1 MYRKVH
7 EALGEKIP
15 KPDLLVYLQ
24 AHTDTLMSRIAFRD
38 RSYERQ
44 MERAYIHELNNAYEE
59 FFSKPYDHTPV
70 LKIDTNDLDIVRNTE
85 HLHLIQNRIRQT
97 LNLTPFQPSLPL
109 VNRIIMRVTRKSLIR
124 IAKETAQERAIT
136 TRYYCRLPDRFL
148 FNVEPMLGG
157 TADIDLVFVHKNLP
171 AKPREFVKL
180 TVDFHLDIS
189 RRTRDEFKSPRE
201 LRGDPWLGYEIYD
214 PILLYER
221 EKFFDFVQASLRAG
235 IDFEKPEL
243 MLQRCRKMLSHGREI
258 WMDLSEIEGAAGP
271 REVRKYMKSLFHAI
285 NSVAEL
291 SGPPIH
297 ERRLLLEF
305 PARAEEAQK
314 PGLAVGAYGL
324 IGANRIDADKVKSW
338 LADWK
343 AAFSVASENKKV
355 DLRIHDCRLNYYEKA
370 IKAMLEGETPLA
382 ALWPL
387 LHTWTLS
394 AEVLQGDH
402 LQFWQ
407 RLRRVGFG
415 DGTEALQADVQ

>member
-1 MYRKVH
+1 
-7 EALGEKIP
+7 
-15 KPDLLVYLQ
+15 
-24 AHTDTLMSRIAFRD
+24 
-38 RSYERQ
+38 
-44 MERAYIHELNNAYEE
+44 
-59 FFSKPYDHTPV
+59 
-70 LKIDTNDLDIVRNTE
+70 
-85 HLHLIQNRIRQT
+85 
-97 LNLTPFQPSLPL
+97 
-109 VNRIIMRVTRKSLIR
+109 MRVTRESLIR
-124 IAKETAQERAIT
+124 IAKETAQERA
-136 TRYYCRLPDRFL
+136 YNDPDIIAAYL
-148 FNVEPMLGG
+148 TGSLLNIEPMLGG
-157 TADIDLVFVHKNLP
+157 TADIDLVFVYKNLP
-171 AKPREFVKL
+171 AKPREFIKL
-180 TVDFHLDIS
+180 TADFHLDIS
-189 RRTRDEFKSPRE
+189 RRAKDEFKSPRK
-201 LRGDPWLGYEIYD
+201 LRGDPWLGYEMYD

-235 IDFEKPEL
+235 SDFEKPAL
-243 MLQRCRKMLSHGREI
+243 MLGRCRKMLSHGRGI
-258 WMDLSEIEGAAGP
+258 WTDLSEIETAAGP
-271 REVRKYMKSLFHAI
+271 KEIRKYMKSLFHAI

-407 RLRRVGFG
+407 KACGELGLLG
-415 DGTEALQADVQ
+415 DGFTERVQGLDQFNDEIEATLDEIATANGLETPSGI

>member
-1 MYRKVH
+1 
-7 EALGEKIP
+7 
-15 KPDLLVYLQ
+15 
-24 AHTDTLMSRIAFRD
+24 
-38 RSYERQ
+38 
-44 MERAYIHELNNAYEE
+44 
-59 FFSKPYDHTPV
+59 
-70 LKIDTNDLDIVRNTE
+70 
-85 HLHLIQNRIRQT
+85 
-97 LNLTPFQPSLPL
+97 
-109 VNRIIMRVTRKSLIR
+109 MRVTRKSLIR
-124 IAKETAQERAIT
+124 IAKETAQERA
-136 TRYYCRLPDRFL
+136 YNDPDIIAAYL
-148 FNVEPMLGG
+148 TGSLLNIEPMLGG

-180 TVDFHLDIS
+180 TVDFHLDIN
-189 RRTRDEFKSPRE
+189 RRARDEFKSPRS

-235 IDFEKPEL
+235 SDFEKPAF
-243 MLQRCRKMLSHGREI
+243 MLQRCRKMLSHGRGI
-258 WMDLSEIEGAAGP
+258 WTDLSEIETAAGP
-271 REVRKYMKSLFHAI
+271 KEIRKYMKSLFHAI

-297 ERRLLLEF
+297 QRRLLLEF

-394 AEVLQGDH
+394 AEVLHGDH

-407 RLRRVGFG
+407 KACEELGLLG
-415 DGTEALQADVQ
+415 DGFTERVQGLDQFNDEVEATLDEIATANGLETDPGI